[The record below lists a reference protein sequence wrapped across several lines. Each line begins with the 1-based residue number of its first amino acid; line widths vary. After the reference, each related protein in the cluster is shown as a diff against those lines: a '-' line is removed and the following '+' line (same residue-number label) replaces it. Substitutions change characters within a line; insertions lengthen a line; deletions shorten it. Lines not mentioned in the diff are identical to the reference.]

1 MAIALGIEGP
11 GWVRRPLPLL
21 AMKGALVDVVIAIL
35 GERSFS
41 LATLTLRRTVAFG
54 WLATQPIV
62 I

>member
-1 MAIALGIEGP
+1 MAIALGFGGP
-11 GWVRRPLPLL
+11 RWVRRPLPLL
-21 AMKGALVDVVIAIL
+21 AMKGGLVDVVIAIIR
-35 GERSFS
+35 ERSFP